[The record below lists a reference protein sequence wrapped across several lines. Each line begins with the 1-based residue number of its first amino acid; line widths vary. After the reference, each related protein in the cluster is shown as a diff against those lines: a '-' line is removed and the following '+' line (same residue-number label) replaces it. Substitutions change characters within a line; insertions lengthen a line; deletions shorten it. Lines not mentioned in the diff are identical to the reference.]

1 MSWLDYGPLLSI
13 VVGYLLFLFGVAYWA
28 ERTRRLERP
37 RLQMLTYVLTA
48 SVYCTAWTFYGSV
61 GLAANRGLE
70 FLTIYLG
77 PALVALLWPV
87 LLRRLVRVAKE
98 QRITSISD
106 FISSR
111 YGKSAPLGALV
122 AGLVVVG
129 LIPYIALQLQAVSQS
144 FKVIL
149 RQEAILDRFDPT
161 LLVAV
166 VLGLFGILFGAR
178 NPDFTQAQRGLLTA
192 VAVESVVKLL
202 AFLIAGAYVTWIL
215 FGGFGDLF
223 GRMLADPELSR
234 LVTLGESPAAS
245 FSRWA
250 AMLVVSM
257 MAVMF
262 LPRQFHVLVVQNQD
276 ERHVAAA
283 SWMFPLYLL
292 LINVFVLPI
301 AIAGLLLLPRDAG
314 RPVRAAPAAVGGEP
328 GAVDPRVPR
337 WLLGGDRHD
346 RRRLARAVEDADE
359 RHRRADPAPQPEP

>member
-77 PALVALLWPV
+77 PALIALLWPV
-87 LLRRLVRVAKE
+87 LLRRLVRIAKE

-149 RQEAILDRFDPT
+149 RQEAILDRFDPD
-161 LLVAV
+161 AP
-166 VLGLFGILFGAR
+166 GRGRAR
-178 NPDFTQAQRGLLTA
+178 ALRDPLRRAKPRLH
-192 VAVESVVKLL
+192 
-202 AFLIAGAYVTWIL
+202 AGA
-215 FGGFGDLF
+215 
-223 GRMLADPELSR
+223 
-234 LVTLGESPAAS
+234 
-245 FSRWA
+245 
-250 AMLVVSM
+250 
-257 MAVMF
+257 
-262 LPRQFHVLVVQNQD
+262 
-276 ERHVAAA
+276 
-283 SWMFPLYLL
+283 
-292 LINVFVLPI
+292 
-301 AIAGLLLLPRDAG
+301 
-314 RPVRAAPAAVGGEP
+314 
-328 GAVDPRVPR
+328 
-337 WLLGGDRHD
+337 
-346 RRRLARAVEDADE
+346 ARAC
-359 RHRRADPAPQPEP
+359 

>member
-87 LLRRLVRVAKE
+87 LLPPARA
-98 QRITSISD
+98 
-106 FISSR
+106 SR
-111 YGKSAPLGALV
+111 QGTADHVHLGLHLEPLRQVGA
-122 AGLVVVG
+122 AGRAGGRPRGVG

-178 NPDFTQAQRGLLTA
+178 NPDFTQAQRGLLDGGRRRIGGQA
-192 VAVESVVKLL
+192 
-202 AFLIAGAYVTWIL
+202 AG
-215 FGGFGDLF
+215 
-223 GRMLADPELSR
+223 
-234 LVTLGESPAAS
+234 
-245 FSRWA
+245 
-250 AMLVVSM
+250 VS
-257 MAVMF
+257 
-262 LPRQFHVLVVQNQD
+262 H
-276 ERHVAAA
+276 
-283 SWMFPLYLL
+283 
-292 LINVFVLPI
+292 
-301 AIAGLLLLPRDAG
+301 
-314 RPVRAAPAAVGGEP
+314 
-328 GAVDPRVPR
+328 
-337 WLLGGDRHD
+337 
-346 RRRLARAVEDADE
+346 RRRLRDLDPLRWIRGSV
-359 RHRRADPAPQPEP
+359 RRGCSRTPS